1 MKYTRNLRHFQGKW
15 SKYLSLSCLFFD
27 TVIMLKAR
35 NEILKS
41 VLVTLVANVVVTT
54 VAKRP
59 KLTVVGVRGGGGGG
73 LNGEG
78 GSGKSFKNY
87 L

>member
-1 MKYTRNLRHFQGKW
+1 M
-15 SKYLSLSCLFFD
+15 
-27 TVIMLKAR
+27 IMLKAK

-54 VAKRP
+54 IAKRP
-59 KLTVVGVRGGGGGG
+59 KLTVVGVRGGGG